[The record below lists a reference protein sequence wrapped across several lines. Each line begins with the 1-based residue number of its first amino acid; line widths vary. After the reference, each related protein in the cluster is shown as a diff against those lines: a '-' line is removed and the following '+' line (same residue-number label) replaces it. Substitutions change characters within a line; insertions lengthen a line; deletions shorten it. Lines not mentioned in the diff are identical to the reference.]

1 MMRGDDLYESV
12 KKLEKDWLRDTVQKR
27 ITDSISSSLVRAQES
42 TDIQDQSEERRAAG
56 EKFMGVLK
64 EAWEDHQLCMGM
76 ITDVLMY
83 MVSSDDY
90 GDLDYILTCPAGPHH
105 FYG

>member
-27 ITDSISSSLVRAQES
+27 ITDSISSSLVRAQAS

-56 EKFMGVLK
+56 EKFMGVFK

-83 MVSSDDY
+83 MVSLDDY
-90 GDLDYILTCPAGPHH
+90 GDSNYILTCPAGPHH
-105 FYG
+105 FHG